1 MTNSIFKSIL
11 PVSLMLILSS
21 LLIYSCNNNQKSS
34 VIQPSKIFVANEAGG
49 SISVLDLM
57 DSTKNTT
64 IDLSDGSG
72 MFMAHNVQVSPNGLT
87 VWATANPMDSTKES
101 ELIAIDPITY
111 AITKRIKL
119 GKGLELTHVVF
130 DSVSKNAFASETKNS
145 RIFQINT
152 ESGNVVREFELGK
165 DRGPHGLRYG
175 SGKLYIA
182 NMGSK
187 SMTIIDIATGKIN
200 EIILGGMAAQTA
212 VTQNGKFVFATLYD
226 TKEVIRYEIESK
238 QITRI
243 SLPEGSQGPIQSYST
258 PDSKLLFVADQGF
271 LLNRPVSD
279 KVFVI
284 DIASAKVIGTI
295 KVGNKAHGVIISKD
309 GKTVYVTNQQ
319 DNTVSKIDVA
329 SQKVTGSFPV
339 GKNPNGLSYWF
350 KTGGMQ

>member
-1 MTNSIFKSIL
+1 MKHFFLTST
-11 PVSLMLILSS
+11 LMIAIM
-21 LLIYSCNNNQKSS
+21 LLLFGTMIYSCNNNESSS
-34 VIQPSKIFVANEAGG
+34 VMQASKIFVANEEGG
-49 SISVLDLM
+49 SISVIDLS

-64 IDLSDGSG
+64 IDLLDSSG
-72 MFMAHNVQVSPNGLT
+72 MFMAHNVQVAPNGLM

-111 AITKRIKL
+111 SITRRIKL

-130 DSVSKNAFASETKNS
+130 DSASKNAFAVESKQNQV
-145 RIFQINT
+145 IQVNT
-152 ESGNVVREFELGK
+152 ETGNVVRKFDLGK
-165 DRGPHGLRYG
+165 ENAPHGLRY
-175 SGKLYIA
+175 SKGKLYVA

-187 SMTIIDIATGKIN
+187 SMSIIEIASGKIN
-200 EIILGGMAAQTA
+200 EIPLGGMAAQTA
-212 VTQNGKFVFATLYD
+212 VTPDGKFVLVTLYD
-226 TKEVIRYEIESK
+226 TKEVIRYEIQS
-238 QITRI
+238 QQLTRI
-243 SLPEGSQGPIQSYST
+243 PLPDGSQGPIQSYST

-271 LLNRPVSD
+271 LMNRPVSD

-295 KVGNKAHGVIISKD
+295 KVGNKAHGVVISND

-319 DNTVSKIDVA
+319 DNTVSTIDVA

-350 KTGGMQ
+350 KVGGMP